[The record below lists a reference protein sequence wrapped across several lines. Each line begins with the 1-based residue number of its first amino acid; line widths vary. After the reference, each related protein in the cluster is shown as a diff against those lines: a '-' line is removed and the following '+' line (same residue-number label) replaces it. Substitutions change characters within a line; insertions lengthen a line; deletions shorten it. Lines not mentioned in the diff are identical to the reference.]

1 MLHRTSRRIAAVL
14 SALVF
19 LTTAACASSPDA
31 EGHENITRG
40 DASFTQRFRHEFTD
54 VDGVRMHYVTGGRG
68 APLVLLHGWPQT
80 WYAWH
85 RVLPALSEHFTVYA
99 LDLPGLGD
107 STGAPPSY
115 DKATLA
121 RHVHGLVGR
130 LGLKDVRI
138 AGHDLGAAVGF
149 QYAAQFPRDVAE
161 LAYLD
166 LPLPGPAL
174 DATVYRNMSW
184 HIAFH
189 SQETVPE
196 AIVGDDVREYLS
208 LFYSQVAYAG
218 TAFGGP
224 GAASPFDEA
233 EVGEYARTYG
243 RPEVLHGGF
252 ELYRTLGQDVA
263 ANTEA
268 APIGT
273 PTLLMTAEGLLEP
286 QKATLTPRVA
296 NLARAVAVPRAGHWL
311 AEENPGFVA
320 AELIGFLES

>member
-1 MLHRTSRRIAAVL
+1 MFRRVAATL
-14 SALVF
+14 TAALV
-19 LTTAACASSPDA
+19 LTTAACGAEARDAS
-31 EGHENITRG
+31 HETITRG
-40 DASFTQRFRHEFTD
+40 DESFTRQFRHEFAD

-85 RVLPALSEHFTVYA
+85 RVMPALAEHFTVYA

-107 STGAPPSY
+107 STGAPPTY

-121 RHVHGLVGR
+121 RYVHGLVGGR
-130 LGLKDVRI
+130 LGLRDVRI
-138 AGHDLGAAVGF
+138 AGHDLGAAVAF
-149 QYAAQFPRDVAE
+149 RYAAQFPQDVTK

-174 DATVYRNMSW
+174 DATAYRNLSW

-189 SQETVPE
+189 SQKTVPE
-196 AIVGDDVREYLS
+196 AVVGDDVREYLS
-208 LFYSQVAYAG
+208 LFYPQVAYAG

-224 GAASPFDEA
+224 GAPPPFDEA
-233 EVGEYARTYG
+233 EIGEYARTYS

-252 ELYRTLGQDVA
+252 ELYRTLGQDAA

-268 APIGT
+268 KPITT

-286 QKATLTPRVA
+286 QKATLAPRVA
-296 NLARAVAVPRAGHWL
+296 DLARAVEVPKAGHWL
-311 AEENPGFVA
+311 AEENPGFVT
-320 AELIGFLES
+320 AELVGFLKP